1 MTGTLSPPRP
11 GCAALA
17 VLRRGAQ
24 VLLVRR
30 ANPPDAGLWGFP
42 GGRMEWGETI
52 AEAAVRE
59 LFEET
64 GIAAAAG
71 PAFKVLDCLD
81 RNGDGVLV
89 HHYLMVAV
97 LCHPTEAQAEAQ
109 AADDALEAAWF
120 TLPDLHA
127 LAPRL
132 SAGVVETAEEAFRL
146 SP

>member
-1 MTGTLSPPRP
+1 MTAAPPRH

-17 VLRRGAQ
+17 VLRQGAQ
-24 VLLVRR
+24 LLLVRR

-59 LFEET
+59 LEEET
-64 GIAAAAG
+64 GIAATAG

-81 RNGDGVLV
+81 RDGEGVLR

-97 LCHPTEAQAEAQ
+97 LCHPTRAGAPAV
-109 AADDALEAAWF
+109 AADDALEVAWF
-120 TLPDLHA
+120 TLDELRHLQA
-127 LAPRL
+127 EL
-132 SAGVVETAEEAFRL
+132 SAGVVETAEEALRL
-146 SP
+146 AP

>member
-1 MTGTLSPPRP
+1 MSPSPPRP

-24 VLLVRR
+24 LLLVRR

-64 GIAAAAG
+64 GIPATAG
-71 PAFKVLDCLD
+71 TAFKVLDCLD
-81 RNGDGVLV
+81 RDGEGVLR

-97 LCHPTEAQAEAQ
+97 LCHPRDPGAQAV

-120 TLPDLHA
+120 TLDELRRLQDH
-127 LAPRL
+127 L
-132 SAGVVETAEEAFRL
+132 SAGVVETAMEAFRL